1 MPATMN
7 RTDIHRPVEMDP
19 AAYEY
24 VGAAD
29 NAAGDP
35 GARKGIQSEY
45 TYFGVTVTAF
55 SPVGAIRTA
64 LETLVARNDPMGRGV
79 YQCHHCGAR
88 LRYFAVMLHVPTGE
102 HITVGETCLSGRFS
116 LESKA
121 DFDRLRKAAE
131 LDRAAQRIKTAARE
145 FVAKLEG
152 DTAIAL
158 DREVDFVAH
167 FGLDPNGYAARKIE
181 DYRDK
186 LWNKYG
192 SLFESGTNF
201 VAKLIAENKGQVVRQ
216 AQVAAE
222 RAAEVKVP
230 APTGRVTFE
239 GVIVKRVWKDSD
251 FGGAMKLTVKVTTP
265 AGIYLVWVSE
275 PSKVQFERGD
285 TIRMTATLTRSNDNE
300 SFAFGK
306 RPSNPVLIERPSE
319 VPEVDSLAD

>member
-19 AAYEY
+19 AAYRY

-35 GARKGIQSEY
+35 GARRGISSEY

-55 SPVGAIRTA
+55 SPIGAIRTA
-64 LETLVARNDPMGRGV
+64 LETLVAQNDPMGRGV

-88 LRYFAVMLHVPTGE
+88 LRYFAVMLHVATGE
-102 HITVGETCLSGRFS
+102 HITVGETCLDNRFA

-131 LDRAAQRIKTAARE
+131 LDRQAQRIKTAARE

-158 DREVDFVAH
+158 DRDVNFVEH

-201 VAKLIAENKGQVVRQ
+201 VAKLIRENKGQVARQ

-222 RAAEVKVP
+222 RAAEVKIP
-230 APTGRVTFE
+230 APTGRQTFE
-239 GVIVKRVWKDSD
+239 GVIVSRKGRDTE
-251 FGGAMKLTVKVTTP
+251 FGYVIKLTVKVTTA
-265 AGIYLVWVSE
+265 AGVYLVWLTE
-275 PSKVQFERGD
+275 PRSADFERGD
-285 TIRMTATLTRSNDNE
+285 TVRLTATLSPGNE
-300 SFAFGK
+300 PHFAFGK
-306 RPSNPVLIERPSE
+306 RPSNPVLLERPSE
-319 VPEVDSLAD
+319 VPEEDALAD